1 MLTYPAS
8 LFMFFW
14 ENSREVKNLQ
24 PKGLLYF
31 FYRFFLGFLN
41 KIFLKEK
48 DTEGVERA
56 IFENGKD
63 DQSGPGDKIVS
74 LMLSV
79 LYSLLK

>member
-1 MLTYPAS
+1 LGKFKGSKKFTTKGVIV
-8 LFMFFW
+8 FF
-14 ENSREVKNLQ
+14 LQ
-24 PKGLLYF
+24 I
-31 FYRFFLGFLN
+31 FLGFLN

-48 DTEGVERA
+48 DNEGVERA